1 MGMTLLALKGTLLK
15 KVEDEAKVCDE
26 ENGSG
31 DEDVVNRR
39 RKTADVEIANIYGK
53 EDGMDE
59 GTDFPLEFSNPLHG
73 APQTASEFL
82 ELVDANAR
90 MKSENSGGRD

>member
-1 MGMTLLALKGTLLK
+1 MS
-15 KVEDEAKVCDE
+15 E
-26 ENGSG
+26 E
-31 DEDVVNRR
+31 ERENR
-39 RKTADVEIANIYGK
+39 I

-90 MKSENSGGRD
+90 MKSENSELRSEISVKDEEIEMLNKKIKALKANMQISESH